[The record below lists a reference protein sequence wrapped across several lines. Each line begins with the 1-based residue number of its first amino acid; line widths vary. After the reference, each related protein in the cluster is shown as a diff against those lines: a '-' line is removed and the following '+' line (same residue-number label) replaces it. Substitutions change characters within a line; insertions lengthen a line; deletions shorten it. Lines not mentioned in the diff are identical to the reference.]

1 MAIGNH
7 NDLTHIV
14 RTSDQWKNTYDKYEL
29 IPVGVLCVELV
40 SSDVTKIKIG
50 DGHNIFSKLP
60 YIGDLD
66 LSKYYTKLETDTR
79 IKEILTQE
87 KVVRIKGIIG
97 SKSDLPA
104 DARCGDIYFV
114 RQLSSSDNKYIEY
127 IYSPD
132 NTWEPLGGIPV
143 DIDLSE
149 YAKTAYVD
157 DKIEQVNERIDDI
170 EQHGTH
176 THSNKEILDQI
187 TEPYTT
193 ADKETL
199 ASLHNYDDTEIREMI
214 SQSSHTHDNKDILDA
229 TSAAFTR
236 EDKSKLD
243 QLNPYDDSTIKERIT
258 ELERVAHEHS
268 NKRILDRTTASFTTE
283 YERKMRWIRL
293 YTGCTGME
301 EGIAGLVPAAQAG
314 EEDYVLSGSGEWVPQ
329 TGGGG
334 TYELPIATTSTLG
347 GIKVGDG
354 LEIDA
359 NGKLSVVGGGGG
371 GDSIAEG
378 DGIIITTDPQTGVK
392 TISVNTGD
400 HLEVDE
406 NTGELNVTG
415 VDYEAGQGIHIG
427 SQYNFLEFIKNSGN
441 YDQVIVTDIIP
452 SFSTKIKMDI
462 KFGAAIA
469 RNWRPFVG
477 CGYTGTDHNKFQY
490 IVSLDNASPSTCN
503 IAFYNKFNWTEYNTG
518 SNFIENPYGIDYYGT
533 NPVRQILTMCG
544 SNGSWGN
551 TTRNFSNEIMNDF
564 VEPYIPMAIFGTN
577 RITTPTAFIDNELWV
592 YSVKIYDDN
601 AETTLLYDLRPAER
615 VSDGEAGLYDVI
627 NHKFYGNAGG
637 GSFVK
642 GTVIPSDDRIIN
654 AKIGN
659 GLQFDSNNA
668 IEVNTGDGLSINQD
682 NELEV
687 NVGNGL
693 QINQDDELE
702 IDPSIIPEVTEYEAG
717 EAIEIT
723 EVTHGD
729 EFRVQNQ
736 EYFFDTRG
744 LTCGLNARVWTT
756 VNDGDILAAMCI
768 HNNGGNQVPLF
779 VGLTEDSV
787 KVSQNYNSTILGP
800 NGSFDYRGKTWY
812 FTADYALSGTDGQD
826 TQGHIQTLPTTYS
839 FNSTPSNFVP
849 AAKDLIDLAVLLSDL
864 EYPVISVKYNKGLT
878 VNQDNELEVNIGSG
892 LSFNQDG
899 EIEADQYTLPT
910 ASANTLGGVKVGTG
924 LSIESDGTL
933 SVVGGSGGGNYSD
946 GDAIEID
953 TSSFNVDAIRW
964 DISDIKDPIQTSSAN
979 GPWVQ
984 ARYIQF
990 RDNSNNVILIDSG
1003 SGVWSDDTAVSYYQ
1017 DLTLA
1022 NMIANTRKMCASWRS
1037 PDLTMKLTFLLD
1049 SPVNVSSV
1057 AKFRIL
1063 LGDDEPRRD
1072 PKTWS
1077 IYVRNA
1083 TTQEWHLVHSTADA
1097 QLSDTRN
1104 VWTDDFLLENP
1115 NRSTINVK
1123 YGDGL
1128 TLNQNNE
1135 LEVSPATQNS
1145 IGGIKIGDGLSIDE
1159 NGVVSSKLYEAGQGI
1174 TFDEATPEGQFKV
1187 RNLEYYFDNQVSCQ
1201 IDGTYGPRTFTRVS
1215 QYEQCLAVIWPRT
1228 ISGQGWTNP
1237 LFVGLTENSVKL
1249 TSSADSNIL
1258 GPSGSFEYRGYTWY
1272 YTCTYGLMNSSGV
1285 DLLGNLQTMNYTD
1298 STDEVDGS
1306 KHLIDLAGL
1315 VLYEESI
1322 DVWNSGTGWL
1332 NGAYNDGQSDQFWTN
1347 WYYTYHSKQNEYL
1360 EVPAGAI
1367 KMRQIGIS
1375 NENDSR
1381 LQGGG
1386 VDCFNSSH
1394 HHFTTIGCITD
1405 EWADIPEGTVYL
1417 QFGVKWN
1424 ELNNRTISSS
1434 DIKSVTIEFY
1444 YDTPRNDVINAKL
1457 GNGLEFDSNDA
1468 IQAKLGSGL
1477 GFDSNGAIE
1486 VTGGGGDNYSAGEA
1500 ITIRDVSST
1509 LPAGYVEVDYIE
1521 GVGNYTVINYIPNR
1535 KTKIIGTASQTQT
1548 SDDPV
1553 LFGNRTGSNGQQF
1566 VFWFNRYDSTRAK
1579 VGFVYGTNTW
1589 STSSDCD
1596 AGKLI
1601 PYTLEDQFTFLI
1613 SLDDE
1618 FNINDSF
1625 VHNITENGAPASN
1638 LKLGIFA
1645 LVSNSSDEIES
1656 SDQIF
1661 RGRMYEFK
1669 IYEDDEL
1676 VVNLIP
1682 AISTSTNQGGF
1693 YDVIN
1698 DIFYT
1703 SKTATPFGYD
1713 PSTIHSTGKV
1723 IDVNYGNGL
1732 TVNQNNELEIN
1743 TGDGL
1748 SVNADNEV
1756 EISKATSN
1764 TLGGIKVGS
1773 GFVYTSDGL
1782 LNATPA
1788 APPFDAGD
1796 GLELIY
1802 DDIDAL
1808 PNGYGHVDYV
1818 CSNPENNLINANGRA
1833 RTLIDYI
1840 STNTTKLAI
1849 KMQRDSERSDLC
1861 FIGSRIAS
1869 RNHEFCFWN
1878 EYDSTTELAFSYGGT
1893 NYSDASAT
1901 YSSYITGQI
1910 IEVECVVGD
1919 TSNTLS
1925 VNGTVIKTYTKS
1937 GDASP
1942 YKLGIFQLYLNE
1954 SWAYQPA
1961 NGKIYYIKLY
1971 EGDTLAVN
1979 LIPAVRLVDEAVGFY
1994 DNVND
1999 KFYTSNTE
2007 YPFTTDMATL
2017 VIDGG
2022 NRTLNVIPA
2031 TANTIGGIKVG
2042 DGLSIES
2049 DGTLSVVG
2057 GSGGGNYS
2065 AGDAIEFETATDTH
2079 DIVWNM
2085 LQMSHSWVNKAY
2097 TAHVGGSFE
2106 NDSLCVHSD
2115 ITPISN
2121 LFSIPQN
2128 GTIYTIEARDQ
2139 NDNLL
2144 HCIVDYHDGAGN
2156 HLNWNGE
2163 FISDPTKQYTSLS
2176 SAIYISVG
2184 VVNTDHSTPL
2194 AISDVKS
2201 VTLTWKNVTETSTE
2215 ISVKYGTGLS
2225 VDPITN
2231 ELFVDGQLPEGTI
2244 IKKLTYVGDGSTT
2257 NSNIHFSK
2265 KPLSILSLN
2274 GLVGQNYGSVISTP
2288 IDAPYLHGVWGGSTG
2303 SGTSFRS
2310 PMSYD
2315 DTTNTLSIQ
2324 NTSDVGLA
2332 FNISGVTYT
2341 MFYLTKGHTGSG
2353 NSVNNEVSVVK
2364 TFSYVGTGTSTND
2377 IQFPETPDMILKI
2390 SGPLATGD
2398 ITTAP
2403 IEINHP
2409 TSNADY
2415 MTIYTQH
2422 NGGSNTTSVGYG
2434 VFSFNDSTNVLT
2446 LTGGDYGDALNY
2458 SGGTYYVQY
2467 IVNEVIASTMP
2478 YDAGEAIS
2486 IETIGGLQLTDF
2498 SNADFI
2504 ASITRVNGGDCVK
2517 AADNSTIALSSWASD
2532 CYTVGIGGDNSA
2544 SGSYAYNVKANTQYR
2559 LEWDSSDPT
2568 IQGRI
2573 MVFENAGYDNVYVG
2587 EQSQTS
2593 FIEFTTTSNC
2603 TFITTRLGITNA
2615 YESVTYSN
2623 VRLYEYI
2630 TDGNQYNEISVKHGN
2645 GLSVNQN
2652 NELEVNI
2659 GTGLAFDPQTG
2670 AINVTGGGGG
2680 SGDTV
2685 AQGAGIEITTDQ
2697 QTGNKVI
2704 AVNAGTGLQVDQTT
2718 NELEI
2723 DDSVVTEDDE
2733 LSLVFVPDDYQP
2745 S

>member
-66 LSKYYTKLETDTR
+66 LGKYYTKLETDTR

-104 DARCGDIYFV
+104 EARCGDIYFV

-214 SQSSHTHDNKDILDA
+214 SQSSHTHANKDILDA

-268 NKRILDRTTASFTTE
+268 NKRILDQTTASFTKE

-334 TYELPIATTSTLG
+334 TYELPIATASTLG

-378 DGIIITTDPQTGVK
+378 DGITITTDPQTGVK
-392 TISVNTGD
+392 TISVNIGD

-406 NTGELNVTG
+406 NTGELNVSGVMEEFNIGKGVELVFPATDTLPAG
-415 VDYEAGQGIHIG
+415 YGHVDYV
-427 SQYNFLEFIKNSGN
+427 KTSGN
-441 YDQVIVTDIIP
+441 AWAETDYYATTQTHIIGTATLDAFNTDGIIFGSRGGSNSNQYVLWFNQDSSSP
-452 SFSTKIKMDI
+452 TQATTGFVYGGNTWSTETDADGGRSVSYHQGDLFSFD
-462 KFGAAIA
+462 
-469 RNWRPFVG
+469 
-477 CGYTGTDHNKFQY
+477 
-490 IVSLDNASPSTCN
+490 VSLANGLIINNSFVHPITQNGTISPYK
-503 IAFYNKFNWTEYNTG
+503 I
-518 SNFIENPYGIDYYGT
+518 GIFKGNGVNYYYKG
-533 NPVRQILTMCG
+533 
-544 SNGSWGN
+544 
-551 TTRNFSNEIMNDF
+551 
-564 VEPYIPMAIFGTN
+564 
-577 RITTPTAFIDNELWV
+577 
-592 YSVKIYDDN
+592 KIYDLKFY
-601 AETTLLYDLRPAER
+601 EGTTLTANYLPAVRLSDNTVGFYDNI
-615 VSDGEAGLYDVI
+615 S
-627 NHKFYGNAGG
+627 NTFYT
-637 GSFVK
+637 SKTSTPF
-642 GTVIPSDDRIIN
+642 TTDMSTLIIGDPTKTLN

-659 GLQFDSNNA
+659 GLQFDSNDA

-693 QINQDDELE
+693 QINQNGEVE

-787 KVSQNYNSTILGP
+787 KVSQNYDSTILGP

-864 EYPVISVKYNKGLT
+864 EYPEISVKYNKGLT

-892 LSFNQDG
+892 LSINQDG

-924 LSIESDGTL
+924 LSIAADGTL
-933 SVVGGSGGGNYSD
+933 STTGGGGSGGGNSGNYIEGEAIEFEEGASRLPTGYTELENISNVSASYIDTGYIPNTDTQLSIIANIHRGTTSWQTLFGARDAVNPGGTEYAFFVRLNDNYNFYPRITGDQYTYMPNQTYDEKIRIDINNTTATVTRQDGSSYSYTQTGSLSNLSTTLAIFALHNQTGYVD
-946 GDAIEID
+946 NGIIDLYSFKIYENNTIVKDFVPCKRNSDDAI
-953 TSSFNVDAIRW
+953 
-964 DISDIKDPIQTSSAN
+964 
-979 GPWVQ
+979 G
-984 ARYIQF
+984 
-990 RDNSNNVILIDSG
+990 LID
-1003 SGVWSDDTAVSYYQ
+1003 
-1017 DLTLA
+1017 
-1022 NMIANTRKMCASWRS
+1022 IANDVFYTN
-1037 PDLTMKLTFLLD
+1037 LGTGTFT
-1049 SPVNVSSV
+1049 
-1057 AKFRIL
+1057 AGRIL
-1063 LGDDEPRRD
+1063 
-1072 PKTWS
+1072 TNTS
-1077 IYVRNA
+1077 
-1083 TTQEWHLVHSTADA
+1083 
-1097 QLSDTRN
+1097 
-1104 VWTDDFLLENP
+1104 
-1115 NRSTINVK
+1115 INVK

-1174 TFDEATPEGQFKV
+1174 VFDEATPEGQFKV
-1187 RNLEYYFDNQVSCQ
+1187 RNLEYYFDNQISCQ

-1228 ISGQGWTNP
+1228 ISGQSWTNP

-1486 VTGGGGDNYSAGEA
+1486 VTGGSGGDTIAEGDGIEITTDQQTGVKTIGVNVGNGLEIDPITGTLNVTGSSGGGSGDYSAGEA
-1500 ITIRDVSST
+1500 IDIRQST
-1509 LPAGYVEVDYIE
+1509 LTNNIDAIRWDISEIKTNGGPWTQVRYVEFCDSSGTAQTLSTGSGIWEDGTAVTYSHDPAGGGSQEITDMIADTRKMCAAWRGPGHTLKLTFILDTTTAPSNIVKFRMKTGDDEVGRDPKKWKIYVRDSVTQRWYLVHDTENAEVTD
-1521 GVGNYTVINYIPNR
+1521 
-1535 KTKIIGTASQTQT
+1535 
-1548 SDDPV
+1548 
-1553 LFGNRTGSNGQQF
+1553 
-1566 VFWFNRYDSTRAK
+1566 TRS
-1579 VGFVYGTNTW
+1579 TW
-1589 STSSDCD
+1589 SN
-1596 AGKLI
+1596 
-1601 PYTLEDQFTFLI
+1601 YYNF
-1613 SLDDE
+1613 
-1618 FNINDSF
+1618 
-1625 VHNITENGAPASN
+1625 
-1638 LKLGIFA
+1638 
-1645 LVSNSSDEIES
+1645 
-1656 SDQIF
+1656 
-1661 RGRMYEFK
+1661 
-1669 IYEDDEL
+1669 
-1676 VVNLIP
+1676 
-1682 AISTSTNQGGF
+1682 ST
-1693 YDVIN
+1693 
-1698 DIFYT
+1698 
-1703 SKTATPFGYD
+1703 
-1713 PSTIHSTGKV
+1713 PS
-1723 IDVNYGNGL
+1723 
-1732 TVNQNNELEIN
+1732 
-1743 TGDGL
+1743 
-1748 SVNADNEV
+1748 
-1756 EISKATSN
+1756 
-1764 TLGGIKVGS
+1764 
-1773 GFVYTSDGL
+1773 
-1782 LNATPA
+1782 
-1788 APPFDAGD
+1788 
-1796 GLELIY
+1796 
-1802 DDIDAL
+1802 
-1808 PNGYGHVDYV
+1808 
-1818 CSNPENNLINANGRA
+1818 
-1833 RTLIDYI
+1833 
-1840 STNTTKLAI
+1840 
-1849 KMQRDSERSDLC
+1849 
-1861 FIGSRIAS
+1861 
-1869 RNHEFCFWN
+1869 
-1878 EYDSTTELAFSYGGT
+1878 
-1893 NYSDASAT
+1893 
-1901 YSSYITGQI
+1901 
-1910 IEVECVVGD
+1910 D
-1919 TSNTLS
+1919 TSIN
-1925 VNGTVIKTYTKS
+1925 
-1937 GDASP
+1937 
-1942 YKLGIFQLYLNE
+1942 
-1954 SWAYQPA
+1954 
-1961 NGKIYYIKLY
+1961 
-1971 EGDTLAVN
+1971 
-1979 LIPAVRLVDEAVGFY
+1979 
-1994 DNVND
+1994 
-1999 KFYTSNTE
+1999 
-2007 YPFTTDMATL
+2007 
-2017 VIDGG
+2017 
-2022 NRTLNVIPA
+2022 
-2031 TANTIGGIKVG
+2031 
-2042 DGLSIES
+2042 
-2049 DGTLSVVG
+2049 
-2057 GSGGGNYS
+2057 
-2065 AGDAIEFETATDTH
+2065 
-2079 DIVWNM
+2079 
-2085 LQMSHSWVNKAY
+2085 
-2097 TAHVGGSFE
+2097 
-2106 NDSLCVHSD
+2106 
-2115 ITPISN
+2115 
-2121 LFSIPQN
+2121 
-2128 GTIYTIEARDQ
+2128 
-2139 NDNLL
+2139 
-2144 HCIVDYHDGAGN
+2144 
-2156 HLNWNGE
+2156 
-2163 FISDPTKQYTSLS
+2163 
-2176 SAIYISVG
+2176 
-2184 VVNTDHSTPL
+2184 
-2194 AISDVKS
+2194 
-2201 VTLTWKNVTETSTE
+2201 
-2215 ISVKYGTGLS
+2215 VKYGTGLS

-2244 IKKLTYVGDGSTT
+2244 IKKLTYTGTGSNT
-2257 NSNIHFSK
+2257 NVIQFSK
-2265 KPLSILSLN
+2265 KPLGILALY
-2274 GLVGQNYGSVISTP
+2274 GQAGGTAKGCAVPTV
-2288 IDAPYLHGVWGGSTG
+2288 IDATCLLCAWGSYTQSATERGGIVSCL
-2303 SGTSFRS
+2303 
-2310 PMSYD
+2310 MSYND
-2315 DTTNTLSIQ
+2315 LTNELTLSQGI
-2324 NTSDVGLA
+2324 DVGSI
-2332 FNISGVTYT
+2332 FNISGETYQLY
-2341 MFYLTKGHTGSG
+2341 YLTKGHTGSG
-2353 NSVNNEVSVVK
+2353 TSVNNEVSVVK
-2364 TFSYVGTGTSTND
+2364 TFSYTGTGTSTNN
-2377 IQFPETPDMILKI
+2377 IQFPETPDMILSVIGENASSSI
-2390 SGPLATGD
+2390 S
-2398 ITTAP
+2398 IIQP
-2403 IEINHP
+2403 IEIEYP
-2409 TSNADY
+2409 
-2415 MTIYTQH
+2415 
-2422 NGGSNTTSVGYG
+2422 GSMLGECMVTWGDGISG
-2434 VFSFNDSTNVLT
+2434 SIDSSLEWTFDDTTNVLS
-2446 LTGGDYGDALNY
+2446 LLGDTASHSSNI
-2458 SGGTYYVQY
+2458 SGKVYVVRY
-2467 IVNEVIASTMP
+2467 VVNEVIASTMS

-2486 IETIGGLQLTDF
+2486 IETIGGLQPTNYSNDDF
-2498 SNADFI
+2498 VDSIVSMNAG
-2504 ASITRVNGGDCVK
+2504 SIVK
-2517 AADNSTIALSSWASD
+2517 AADKSSFTLTASMND
-2532 CYTVGIGGDNSA
+2532 CYTRGSSGQAN
-2544 SGSYAYNVKANTQYR
+2544 GSYPFNVKASTKYR
-2559 LEWDSSDPT
+2559 FAWDSADPT
-2568 IQGRI
+2568 VHGK
-2573 MVFENAGYDNVYVG
+2573 VYTYENGLYDAMMHEIDQYD
-2587 EQSQTS
+2587 SS
-2593 FIEFTTTSNC
+2593 YLEFTTSPNT
-2603 TFITTRLGITNA
+2603 TFIQARFGVMYGGDSI
-2615 YESVTYSN
+2615 TYSN
-2623 VRLYEYI
+2623 VRLYEVI
-2630 TDGNQYNEISVKHGN
+2630 EDEDQYNKISVKHGD
-2645 GLSVNQN
+2645 GLIVNER
-2652 NELEVNI
+2652 NELEVCYGNGLEI
-2659 GTGLAFDPQTG
+2659 VSNSQYRSEYYFNTQVQCQVHTDSYYSTSASFDRIYQKTTTEPALCCIWEVGDSGALWTGPLLVGTTATSVQYTTQDTQQTVTYQNTFQYLGQTWYTSGYPDFINAADHEDKLGYLQYLGSYPAVSDQIQAAKDLIDLAVINAGSLQAKLGNGLSFDANG
-2670 AINVTGGGGG
+2670 AIQVTGGGGG

-2685 AQGAGIEITTDQ
+2685 AEGAGIDITTDQ

-2704 AVNAGTGLQVDQTT
+2704 AVNAGTGLQVNQTT